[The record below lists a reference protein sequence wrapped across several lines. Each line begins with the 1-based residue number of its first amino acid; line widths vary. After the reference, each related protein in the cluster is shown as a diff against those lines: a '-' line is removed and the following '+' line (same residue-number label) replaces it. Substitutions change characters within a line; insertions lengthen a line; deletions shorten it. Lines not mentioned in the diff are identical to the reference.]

1 MRMFDLIPVD
11 SRKSFYGKA
20 KVIETNY
27 CNVKQYDL
35 MSYNTVVCSYV
46 NGEFI
51 RLWNGYSATT
61 SRHIDSFRSFLDLPR
76 MSKKEW
82 IELPVKGV

>member
-1 MRMFDLIPVD
+1 MFNLIPVD
-11 SRKSFYGKA
+11 SHKSFYGKA

-35 MSYNTVVCSYV
+35 MSYITVVCSYV

-51 RLWNGYSATT
+51 KLWNGYSATT
-61 SRHIDSFRSFLDLPR
+61 IRHINSFRSFLKLPQLN
-76 MSKKEW
+76 KKEW
-82 IELPVKGV
+82 LELPVEGV